1 VYQYRFDD
9 TIIYFCLPPLFMPDQ
24 SDIYLYNQVSAFI
37 TSGSYTIDQSNSG
50 NFGQLSRI
58 DSLAWGVEYPLENE
72 TYIDSVNKTSL
83 PLRPTVNCTLGWKVT
98 NGYNEGLAGFLTNG
112 RSGAFL
118 PLNDQRDLYIVY
130 ENDQGRDSINSVSS
144 NKTIVGV
151 GQILL
156 SDYSIS
162 AEAGG
167 VIDATATFN
176 GLTAVTYTGVPSG
189 LLVPSVDPLDGEQL
203 SGLFTLPAAT
213 SQYGTSDV
221 LSPNYYAVNMA
232 ADIDLDFIGTNPFG
246 TNLNQYGRTLNLKSF
261 RASFSFPRSQFQRL
275 GSVFPDNRP
284 ITYPIEVTL
293 DVEAT
298 ITNRLTQ
305 KLTDMGCMTTGV
317 NVNLLVNK
325 SCTSGLAA
333 PIEMSFIGMNFRSQG
348 SSLGLS
354 GPETASFQL
363 TSTIS
368 NPYSSTSNVFFRDHN
383 ILDLLVG
390 RTSGTSID
398 YGIVTSWGEQIRV
411 Y

>member
-1 VYQYRFDD
+1 
-9 TIIYFCLPPLFMPDQ
+9 MPDQ

-58 DSLAWGVEYPLENE
+58 DSLAWGVEYPIVNE
-72 TYIDSVNKTSL
+72 TYIDTVNKTSL

-130 ENDQGRDSINSVSS
+130 ENDQGRDSINSASS

-151 GQILL
+151 GQVLL

-189 LLVPSVDPLDGEQL
+189 LLVPSVDPIDGDQL

-213 SQYGTSDV
+213 SQYNPSDV
-221 LSPNYYAVNMA
+221 SSPNYYAANMA
-232 ADIDLDFIGTNPFG
+232 SDIDMDFIGTNPFG
-246 TNLNQYGRTLNLKSF
+246 VELSQYGRTLNLKSF
-261 RASFSFPRSQFQRL
+261 RANFSFPRSQFQRL

-298 ITNRLTQ
+298 ITNRLAQ
-305 KLTDMGCMTTGV
+305 KLTDLGCMTTGV
-317 NVNLLVNK
+317 NINILVSK
-325 SCTSGLAA
+325 PCTPGIS
-333 PIEMSFIGMNFRSQG
+333 PIEISFFGMNFRSQG
-348 SSLGLS
+348 ASLGLS

-368 NPYSSTSNVFFRDHN
+368 NPYSPTSNVFIREHN
-383 ILDLLVG
+383 SLALLIG
-390 RTSGTSID
+390 RTSGTSVD
-398 YGIVTSWGEQIRV
+398 YGIITSWGEEIRV